1 MGKDRYSV
9 IAKHGMYGA
18 TLYDLALIDG
28 ETKSILYTEG
38 VFEDYRAA
46 EMEVKRLNAKI
57 KEDKRTNR

>member
-1 MGKDRYSV
+1 MGKDHYSV
-9 IAKHGMYGA
+9 IAKHGMYDA
-18 TLYDLALIDG
+18 TLYNLALIDG

-46 EMEVKRLNAKI
+46 EMEMKRLNAKI